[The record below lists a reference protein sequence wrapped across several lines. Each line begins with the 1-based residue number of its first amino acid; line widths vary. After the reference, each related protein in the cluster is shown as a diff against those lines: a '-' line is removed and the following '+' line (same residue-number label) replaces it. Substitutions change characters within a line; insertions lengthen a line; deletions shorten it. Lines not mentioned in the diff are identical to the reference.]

1 MQVRYSYVR
10 RLCSVLGSPSAKRGT
25 TKTQSSSSSLAKL
38 FVDDDST
45 LSSLKLKRPSDSGDS
60 SNGVF
65 KHISSIFYAD
75 KSAKKP
81 DSEEIDGEKKFEN
94 MSNLSWLS
102 SVSQSNVLLQWK
114 EQSRKKKQKCVFD
127 FTQESRF
134 QKLVEVCARILG
146 PEATIELFGKVGREP
161 DVKGYNTLVEMCID
175 KARGTDDKDIAIQE
189 LGKVFNLFKSMR
201 EQGLELQEQ
210 TYRPL
215 LLYLIDM
222 CMVEEFQF
230 FCVVIEDEN
239 PSSVARLGY
248 YEMLMWLKDNNE
260 EKIQGICDNIA
271 ENKGEDTS
279 DIQENYLL
287 ALCESERME
296 EILKLLEII
305 DIKNLS
311 SAESVAKVFQALG
324 RLLLEPVAEKFLLDF
339 KTSDHEAD
347 NITDFIASYAVS
359 IPDLSVKDVIKKFK
373 DLHQRL
379 EVSPSSSSYEKLILH
394 SCALLKVH
402 VALDIVD
409 EMCEAGLTLSTKV
422 LHSIL
427 QICDD
432 TSEYNLLGLHI
443 CVSFLQE
450 IAPRCMLFA
459 DDIVLLGE
467 SREEL
472 NERLETW
479 RRALETHGFR
489 LSRSISE
496 YMECTD
502 QAKGKVLS
510 DCGKTG
516 DLYGTECWAVKS
528 QHENKVGVAEMRM
541 LRWMCGKTRQDKI
554 RNEAIRERVG
564 VAPIVEKMVENRLRW
579 FGHVERRPVDSVVRR
594 VDQMER
600 RQTIRGRGRP
610 KKTIREVIKK
620 DLELNDLDRSM
631 VHRIFSTIHR
641 YNLESND
648 ETFRSMIDLFL
659 KMKDIEGAYKMLDD
673 LGKLNLK
680 PSPGMYNAILEECF
694 REKNISDGV
703 RVLEHMQCADVKPD
717 SQTFSYLIS
726 NSETE
731 EDIVKYYEELKQS
744 GIVATKQIFM
754 ALVNAYAAC
763 GQLEKAKKVIL
774 DPLIPPKSLNQIKGF
789 LVSVLASHG
798 KLSEA
803 LVIYEEIKQ
812 SGHKLE
818 AKEVTSLIEHTHS
831 EGELDRLLLLLK
843 ELDDTD
849 YWNDACCRIIL
860 YCIWNKHL
868 SSAVELCN
876 LLKDKFQSD
885 EQVMEFLFDK
895 VFSLIEES
903 EESSH
908 LHTCSELLSE
918 IKDKLGLLPS
928 HKRHDSLLC
937 ACANATDLHD
947 SE

>member
-25 TKTQSSSSSLAKL
+25 TKTQSSSSSSLAKL

-248 YEMLMWLKDNNE
+248 YEMLLWLKDNNK

-432 TSEYNLLGLHI
+432 TSEYNL
-443 CVSFLQE
+443 
-450 IAPRCMLFA
+450 
-459 DDIVLLGE
+459 
-467 SREEL
+467 
-472 NERLETW
+472 
-479 RRALETHGFR
+479 
-489 LSRSISE
+489 
-496 YMECTD
+496 
-502 QAKGKVLS
+502 
-510 DCGKTG
+510 
-516 DLYGTECWAVKS
+516 
-528 QHENKVGVAEMRM
+528 
-541 LRWMCGKTRQDKI
+541 
-554 RNEAIRERVG
+554 
-564 VAPIVEKMVENRLRW
+564 
-579 FGHVERRPVDSVVRR
+579 
-594 VDQMER
+594 
-600 RQTIRGRGRP
+600 
-610 KKTIREVIKK
+610 
-620 DLELNDLDRSM
+620 

-798 KLSEA
+798 QLSEA